1 MWHRTYLYLL
11 LNAWCAPFTVDRG
24 GVLVR
29 AVTEE
34 QEKRKGDVQSYP
46 GTPCVCMSCSHTDFT
61 WVGGG
66 INSRGLLVVVSE
78 VVREDEN
85 EGVPCCNQS
94 CRVQYSVKTHAVVTQ
109 VRSSVEKVT

>member
-1 MWHRTYLYLL
+1 MWHGTYLHLL
-11 LNAWCAPFTVDRG
+11 LNARCAPFTVDRG

-46 GTPCVCMSCSHTDFT
+46 GTPCVRMPCSQTDFT

-66 INSRGLLVVVSE
+66 INSK
-78 VVREDEN
+78 
-85 EGVPCCNQS
+85 GVA
-94 CRVQYSVKTHAVVTQ
+94 CRR
-109 VRSSVEKVT
+109 VRSGEGG